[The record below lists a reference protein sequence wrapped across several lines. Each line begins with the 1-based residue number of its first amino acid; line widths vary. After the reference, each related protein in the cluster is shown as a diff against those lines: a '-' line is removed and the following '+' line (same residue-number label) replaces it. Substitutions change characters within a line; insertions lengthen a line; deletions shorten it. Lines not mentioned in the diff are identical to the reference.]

1 MIYLSYELLDTIL
14 TYLPTRKKWLLRRTC
29 KAFNDVLLQQL
40 FKMLRKLQRA
50 CKTLPGNVKF
60 LPHEME
66 HFYNFLL
73 QAGLYEGLPRVTES
87 HIYEWGDK
95 YQYPHEP
102 HDHLPFTLTQASKM
116 HNPLYASVCG
126 LMMLFL
132 YDMHRE
138 EGVMGVCGTWAVY
151 CSYCSFRRSVVRDC
165 PDGFRGCG
173 AMMSLNR
180 NIPRCAYWYTARMFR
195 SVRMWEYQ
203 SYLEEAFGVY
213 EAIGDIER
221 RCEHFD
227 AVRRREYQ
235 EASIGG
241 VWKPPRWP

>member
-1 MIYLSYELLDTIL
+1 MIYLLYELLDAIL

-50 CKTLPGNVKF
+50 CKTLPGNIKF

-87 HIYEWGDK
+87 HKYEWGDK
-95 YQYPHEP
+95 YQHPHEP
-102 HDHLPFTLTQASKM
+102 YDHLPFTLTQASKM

-132 YDMHRE
+132 
-138 EGVMGVCGTWAVY
+138 
-151 CSYCSFRRSVVRDC
+151 
-165 PDGFRGCG
+165 GCG

-180 NIPRCAYWYTARMFR
+180 NMPRCAYWYTARMFR

-213 EAIGDIER
+213 EAIEDIER
-221 RCEHFD
+221 RSCVEEVQRGKPLFD
-227 AVRRREYQ
+227 
-235 EASIGG
+235 
-241 VWKPPRWP
+241 

>member
-1 MIYLSYELLDTIL
+1 
-14 TYLPTRKKWLLRRTC
+14 
-29 KAFNDVLLQQL
+29 
-40 FKMLRKLQRA
+40 MLRKLQRA

-66 HFYNFLL
+66 HFHNFLL

-87 HIYEWGDK
+87 HRYEWGDK

-126 LMMLFL
+126 LMMLCL
-132 YDMHRE
+132 
-138 EGVMGVCGTWAVY
+138 
-151 CSYCSFRRSVVRDC
+151 
-165 PDGFRGCG
+165 GCG

-180 NIPRCAYWYTARMFR
+180 NVPRCAYWYTARMFR

-213 EAIGDIER
+213 EAIEDIER
-221 RCEHFD
+221 RCEHFN

-235 EASIGG
+235 EASTGG